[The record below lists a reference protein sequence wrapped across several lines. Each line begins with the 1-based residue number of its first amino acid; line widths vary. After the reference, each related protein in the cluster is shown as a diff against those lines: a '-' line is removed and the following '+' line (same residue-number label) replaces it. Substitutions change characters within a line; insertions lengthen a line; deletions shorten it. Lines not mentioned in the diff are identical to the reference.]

1 VRDIYH
7 IIGQNIRKQRKRLGL
22 TQEQLA
28 ATARLSSDYVS
39 RLELGKENPTVD
51 VLARISHACD
61 ITMCVLVEGA

>member
-1 VRDIYH
+1 MREVYTIVGR
-7 IIGQNIRKQRKRLGL
+7 NIRKQRKRLGL

-51 VLARISHACD
+51 VLSRISHACD
-61 ITMCVLVEGA
+61 VTICELVKGA